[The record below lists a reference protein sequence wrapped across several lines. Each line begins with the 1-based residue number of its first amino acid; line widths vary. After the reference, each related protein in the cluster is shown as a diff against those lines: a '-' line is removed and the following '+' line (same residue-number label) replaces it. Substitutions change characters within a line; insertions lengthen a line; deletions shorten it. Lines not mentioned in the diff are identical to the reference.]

1 MELVKKHEYV
11 GTFAQF
17 YFWRTYDQKEIDLVI
32 EAGGA
37 LAAYEIKW
45 QSQRIKT
52 PNQWLETYKTPV
64 NLISRDQ
71 FLNIL
76 LEPTPSAE

>member
-37 LAAYEIKW
+37 L
-45 QSQRIKT
+45 Q
-52 PNQWLETYKTPV
+52 
-64 NLISRDQ
+64 
-71 FLNIL
+71 
-76 LEPTPSAE
+76 PTR